1 MCPVKIDIPSIL
13 VELRA
18 RHVEEP
24 AATAG
29 CPAPEAITMA
39 AAAWVMASG
48 GRYQA
53 AQRAARAGRALG
65 RGGRI
70 RRLPPPL
77 SAWTGAR
84 DAPVPPAMT
93 FRQWWRQEHRPNKG
107 GPA

>member
-1 MCPVKIDIPSIL
+1 VCPVKIDIPSIL

-18 RHVEEP
+18 RHVEEHRLP
-24 AATAG
+24 G
-29 CPAPEAITMA
+29 PEAITMA
-39 AAAWVMASG
+39 AASWVMASG

-77 SAWTGAR
+77 SAWTAAR
-84 DAPVPPAMT
+84 DAPVPPAVT
-93 FRQWWRQEHRPNKG
+93 FRQWWQQEHGAGRERGDQP
-107 GPA
+107 